1 MEDIYN
7 AARFC
12 GENVA
17 WKDANKEEKTKERT
31 EETVDW
37 KTDASVPSMS
47 L

>member
-1 MEDIYN
+1 MRQDLRWE
-7 AARFC
+7 RC
-12 GENVA
+12 EHEGEENE
-17 WKDANKEEKTKERT
+17 KEGA

>member
-1 MEDIYN
+1 MRQDFAVGKMRAWE
-7 AARFC
+7 
-12 GENVA
+12 GEENE
-17 WKDANKEEKTKERT
+17 KEGA